1 MAAFRPSPSGSG
13 ITDDS
18 GRGSSIF
25 GSQASPSSASQ
36 SDGLRFEATSGLDQ
50 IRGRLGN
57 AYDRASDAAEQIG
70 DTMRQGFG
78 RLDAGARDLAGRVG
92 DSVSDLRQRAA
103 GLEATIGS
111 TLATAD
117 STGSRFSSAL
127 MGASLMSKMLFL
139 IAVVVAFFVLVT
151 IGTAIISSLTSYS
164 RNPMLLSNLKPGT
177 SPMIISQDPR
187 TPHSVPLLRS
197 KNEAPG
203 IEFTYSTWI
212 FVDDVPAPRSL
223 PSAPRYRHIFHKG
236 STDSFDSS
244 GLSQPVNSPGLYL
257 VTSGTEGRRQK
268 VDLEVVMSTFDDPL
282 ETVTIHDVPLNKWL
296 NVVIMVKGQVLDVYI
311 NGTIAGRHVLQGVPM
326 QSYGPL
332 NMSLNGGFNGRMS
345 TTQYFAYA
353 LSPVQ
358 IANLASVH
366 PSLTEQSGG
375 LANPF
380 PQYLSLRWYT
390 GSDAI

>member
-25 GSQASPSSASQ
+25 GAQTPQSGTQSQ
-36 SDGLRFEATSGLDQ
+36 DGLRSEAASGLGQ
-50 IRGRLGN
+50 IRSGLSD
-57 AYDRASDAAEQIG
+57 AYDRVSDAAEQVG
-70 DTMRQGFG
+70 DATRQGLS
-78 RLDAGARDLAGRVG
+78 RLDAGARDLAGRAGETVA
-92 DSVSDLRQRAA
+92 DLRQRAA
-103 GLEATIGS
+103 GLESTIGS
-111 TLATAD
+111 TLADADTA
-117 STGSRFSSAL
+117 GSRFGSAL

-164 RNPMLLSNLKPGT
+164 RNPMLLNNLKPGT
-177 SPMIISQDPR
+177 SPVVISQDPR
-187 TPHSVPLLRS
+187 TPHSIPLLRS

-212 FVDDVPAPRSL
+212 FVDDVPAPQSL
-223 PSAPRYRHIFHKG
+223 PSKPRYRHIFHKG
-236 STDSFDSS
+236 STDSFDDS

-257 VTSGTEGRRQK
+257 VTSGTEGRKQK
-268 VDLEVVMSTFDDPL
+268 VDLKVVMSTFDDPN

-296 NVVIMVKGQVLDVYI
+296 NVVIMVKGQVLDVYV

-332 NMSLNGGFNGRMS
+332 NMSLNGGFDGRMS

-366 PSLTEQSGG
+366 PSLTEKSGG
-375 LANPF
+375 LSNPF

-390 GSDAI
+390 GSGAI